1 MIVVPTSE
9 TDDHPQGPVC
19 PECREPLLGNL
30 KTGRL
35 DAEESSNSEVPTRV
49 AVVYCGSCGLSLHIE
64 PVRLGQTAARVPIVE
79 RDDPATLDGLFQLRC
94 RDLVTQI
101 REMGFEPHV
110 WVDMINDL
118 GATDAA
124 KRILEANLPLVAT
137 HWLVGQDRSDL
148 TLEHEIMEVRW
159 ADLFDDDER
168 AEADR
173 RLSTARG
180 TRA

>member
-1 MIVVPTSE
+1 
-9 TDDHPQGPVC
+9 
-19 PECREPLLGNL
+19 
-30 KTGRL
+30 
-35 DAEESSNSEVPTRV
+35 
-49 AVVYCGSCGLSLHIE
+49 
-64 PVRLGQTAARVPIVE
+64 
-79 RDDPATLDGLFQLRC
+79 
-94 RDLVTQI
+94 
-101 REMGFEPHV
+101 MGFEPHV

-124 KRILEANLPLVAT
+124 KRILAANLPLVAT

-173 RLSTARG
+173 RLSTAGG